1 MHECGNSKRGQAVSF
16 LGIHKSDFLCS
27 VQAISLHYKD
37 CRVQILME
45 SMKSEKVDFKDKKRL
60 FRPKGNSAPEA
71 GVSVPAFSQQLRA

>member
-1 MHECGNSKRGQAVSF
+1 
-16 LGIHKSDFLCS
+16 
-27 VQAISLHYKD
+27 
-37 CRVQILME
+37 ME